1 MMRFR
6 QLFDV
11 PPPVKDVPQAV
22 RQALRLLKP
31 ALKIMPGETVAITAG
46 SRGVA
51 NITVI
56 TKTLVEELKGIGALP
71 FIVPAMGSH
80 GGATAE
86 GQVNVLRH
94 FGITEES
101 VGVPIRS
108 SMEAVQIGET
118 LGFPVYMDK
127 IASEA
132 DHIALVARIKPHTDF
147 KGEIESGFYKMM
159 AIGLGKHKGA
169 ATYHRAF
176 PQCGYAK
183 TLQHVGREVLKKA
196 RIAFGLGILEN
207 AYDQTAKIEAVLPDE
222 MERKEMELLQVAKS
236 WMMKLPLDEVDV
248 LVVDEIGKNISGQGM
263 DTNVVGRLPHRFGEP
278 FGPKIARIVVLDL
291 TEETCGNALGIGM
304 ADFTTSRLVKRIDR
318 GVTYMNA
325 VTAMTLDAAKIPAY
339 FDTDREAIDAAFG
352 TISLVE
358 PRAAKIM
365 RIKNTLMLGEV
376 EVSET
381 CMHLLK
387 GRKDLVQLSDPEELQ
402 FDQHGNLL
410 PFTLA
415 HATLTK
421 NEREVESEVAF
432 DRVVLKSATFL

>member
-1 MMRFR
+1 MSYPRMVRIR

-11 PPPVKDVPQAV
+11 PPPVKDIPQTV
-22 RQALRLLKP
+22 RDALRPLIP
-31 ALKIMPGETVAITAG
+31 TLKIMPGETVAITAG

-51 NITVI
+51 NIVVI
-56 TKTLVEELKGIGALP
+56 TKTLVEELKAIGALP

-80 GGATAE
+80 GGAAAE
-86 GQVNVLRH
+86 GQVDVLRH
-94 FGITEES
+94 LGITEDS
-101 VGVPIRS
+101 MGVPIRS
-108 SMEAVQIGET
+108 SMEVVQVGET
-118 LGFPVYMDK
+118 LGFPVYLDK
-127 IASEA
+127 VAFEA

-147 KGEIESGFYKMM
+147 KGDIESGFYKMM

-169 ATYHRAF
+169 TIYHRAF
-176 PQCGYAK
+176 PQHGYAK
-183 TLQHVGREVLKKA
+183 TIRHVGCEILKKA
-196 RIAFGLGILEN
+196 RVALGLGIIEN
-207 AYDQTAKIEAVLPDE
+207 AYDQTARIEAVLPDE
-222 MERKEMELLQVAKS
+222 MERKEAELLGMAKS
-236 WMMKLPLDEVDV
+236 WMMRLPLDEVDV

-304 ADFTTSRLVKRIDR
+304 ADFTTSRLVKKIDR

-339 FDTDREAIDAAFG
+339 FDTDRETIDAALD
-352 TISLVE
+352 TIGLVE
-358 PRAAKIM
+358 PRAAKVI

-387 GRKDLVQLSDPEELQ
+387 GRKDLVQLNDPEELQ

-410 PFTLA
+410 LFTLA
-415 HATLTK
+415 HA
-421 NEREVESEVAF
+421 A
-432 DRVVLKSATFL
+432 

>member
-1 MMRFR
+1 MVRIR
-6 QLFDV
+6 QLFDA
-11 PPPVKDVPQAV
+11 PPPVKDIPQAV
-22 RQALRLLKP
+22 RDALRPLRP
-31 ALKIMPGETVAITAG
+31 TLKIMPGETVAITAG

-51 NITVI
+51 NIVVI
-56 TKTLVEELKGIGALP
+56 TKTLVEELKAMGALP

-80 GGATAE
+80 GGAAAE
-86 GQVNVLRH
+86 GQVDVLRH
-94 FGITEES
+94 LGITEDS
-101 VGVPIRS
+101 IGVPIRS
-108 SMEAVQIGET
+108 SMEVVQVGET
-118 LGFPVYMDK
+118 LGFPVYLDK
-127 IASEA
+127 VAFEA

-147 KGEIESGFYKMM
+147 KGDIESGFYKMM

-169 ATYHRAF
+169 TIYHRAF
-176 PQCGYAK
+176 PQHGYAK
-183 TLQHVGREVLKKA
+183 TIKHVGCEILKKA
-196 RIAFGLGILEN
+196 RIALGLGIIEN
-207 AYDQTAKIEAVLPDE
+207 AYDQTARIEAVLPAE
-222 MERKEMELLQVAKS
+222 MERKEAELLRVAKS
-236 WMMKLPLDEVDV
+236 WMMRLPLDEADV

-304 ADFTTSRLVKRIDR
+304 ADFTTSRLVKKIDR

-339 FDTDREAIDAAFG
+339 FDTDRETIDAALD
-352 TISLVE
+352 TIGLVE
-358 PRAAKIM
+358 PRAAKVI

-387 GRKDLVQLSDPEELQ
+387 ERKDLVQLSDPKELQ

-415 HATLTK
+415 HA
-421 NEREVESEVAF
+421 A
-432 DRVVLKSATFL
+432 

>member
-1 MMRFR
+1 MSYPKMVRIR
-6 QLFDV
+6 QLFDA
-11 PPPVKDVPQAV
+11 PPPVKDIPQAV
-22 RQALRLLKP
+22 RDALRPLRPTLT
-31 ALKIMPGETVAITAG
+31 IMPGETVAITAG

-51 NITVI
+51 NIVVI
-56 TKTLVEELKGIGALP
+56 TKTLVEELKAMGALP

-80 GGATAE
+80 GGAAAE
-86 GQVNVLRH
+86 GQVDVLRH
-94 FGITEES
+94 LGITEDS
-101 VGVPIRS
+101 IGVPIRS
-108 SMEAVQIGET
+108 SMEVVQVGET
-118 LGFPVYMDK
+118 LGFPVYLDK
-127 IASEA
+127 VAFEA

-147 KGEIESGFYKMM
+147 KGDIESGFYKMM

-169 ATYHRAF
+169 TVYHRAF
-176 PQCGYAK
+176 PQHGYAK
-183 TLQHVGREVLKKA
+183 TIKHVGCEILKKA
-196 RIAFGLGILEN
+196 RIALGLGIIEN
-207 AYDQTAKIEAVLPDE
+207 AYDQTARIEAVLPAE
-222 MERKEMELLQVAKS
+222 MERKEAELLRVAKS
-236 WMMKLPLDEVDV
+236 WMMRLPLDEADV

-304 ADFTTSRLVKRIDR
+304 ADFTTSRLVKKIDR

-339 FDTDREAIDAAFG
+339 FDTDRETIDAALD
-352 TISLVE
+352 TIGLVE
-358 PRAAKIM
+358 PRAAKVI

-387 GRKDLVQLSDPEELQ
+387 ERKDLVQLSDPEELQ

-410 PFTLA
+410 LFTLA
-415 HATLTK
+415 HA
-421 NEREVESEVAF
+421 A
-432 DRVVLKSATFL
+432 

>member
-1 MMRFR
+1 MSYPKMVRIR
-6 QLFDV
+6 QLFDA
-11 PPPVKDVPQAV
+11 PPPVKDIPQAV
-22 RQALRLLKP
+22 RDALRPLRP
-31 ALKIMPGETVAITAG
+31 TLKIMPGETVAITAG

-51 NITVI
+51 NIVVI
-56 TKTLVEELKGIGALP
+56 TKTLVEELKAMGALP

-80 GGATAE
+80 GGAAAE
-86 GQVNVLRH
+86 GQVDVLRH
-94 FGITEES
+94 LGITEDS
-101 VGVPIRS
+101 IGVPIRS
-108 SMEAVQIGET
+108 SMEVVQVGET
-118 LGFPVYMDK
+118 LGFPVYLDK
-127 IASEA
+127 VAFEA

-147 KGEIESGFYKMM
+147 KGDIESGFYKMM

-169 ATYHRAF
+169 TIYHRAF
-176 PQCGYAK
+176 PQHGYAK
-183 TLQHVGREVLKKA
+183 TIKHVGCEILKKA
-196 RIAFGLGILEN
+196 RIALGLGIIEN
-207 AYDQTAKIEAVLPDE
+207 AYDQTARIEAVLPAE
-222 MERKEMELLQVAKS
+222 MERKEAELLRVAKS
-236 WMMKLPLDEVDV
+236 WMMRLPLDEADV

-304 ADFTTSRLVKRIDR
+304 ADFTTSRLVKKIDR

-339 FDTDREAIDAAFG
+339 FNTDREAIDAALD
-352 TISLVE
+352 TIGLVE
-358 PRAAKIM
+358 PRAAKVI

-387 GRKDLVQLSDPEELQ
+387 ERKDLVQLSDPEELQ

-410 PFTLA
+410 LFTLA
-415 HATLTK
+415 HA
-421 NEREVESEVAF
+421 A
-432 DRVVLKSATFL
+432 